1 MTNIVI
7 YSIQFPPVVLYAM
20 EEDGC
25 TIVKEILDLLNHF
38 LGVVSTWL
46 GVLGLPHFFSSRV
59 FG

>member
-7 YSIQFPPVVLYAM
+7 YFVQFPPVVLYAM

-25 TIVKEILDLLNHF
+25 TIVKEILDL
-38 LGVVSTWL
+38 
-46 GVLGLPHFFSSRV
+46 GVLGLPYLFSSRV